1 MPTLEELNQRLQ
13 GISTDPEDNKKSN
26 DGEVGLATS
35 IAAGVGSGVFKIF
48 EGAATLGAT
57 LLDLGVDKN
66 RAEDVEKFFDKIN
79 PFDEAAE
86 ATAAGKIAELIV
98 NIGIPGG
105 VAFKIGSGLTKAT
118 VLAKQSGNYLSKG
131 EKLKRFG
138 QGAVAGGVA
147 EGVFVGDVE
156 EAGTFGDFLGGPTEI
171 ERDTGDP
178 QTELLNR
185 LKFGLE
191 GTAFTA
197 GIGAIGKG
205 ISTIRNQAGTSKVAE
220 GDLGKFLEKYIS
232 PFLRSRGF
240 KPQEGFDIQN
250 KAKGLMGA
258 DINAVDNAA
267 REIDNI
273 KDDIVNQYKKVAL
286 GKAAPD
292 TSDKILEKMNDTLMS
307 GSGKNGKLKPIFGL
321 VDEFEIDPKTGR
333 SGTITT
339 GKKLYNVEIEPM
351 DPVKVNNLRDELIN
365 TYKATDEQVTD
376 LLDLFSEGRSRIGT
390 LFTSMGRRFTPK
402 ALKDFEQVLP
412 KTINNVI
419 DRGYNVFKNNQGQT
433 ELAKNYPPTKAI
445 IQKTVEEYKQIASQ
459 KGLQLTNK
467 QAEDLVDQ
475 TWRGAYL
482 TKGFVMSGQNASEAL
497 GQVRF
502 KSVPKFLI
510 DSVANEIMDKSKLSR
525 TQTSNL
531 SKISG
536 VAQPVIKKLLGKT
549 KNPMTSL
556 VEGTANLSSQVRQ
569 NEYWDELVKKNNKL
583 KIDYDAW
590 VNGGKIGSEPRI
602 PFLYNDTGEAIKYA
616 GGRFDDFQKIGS
628 ELGPQTIDKYV
639 DMMGS
644 LKPVDEIEAARIA
657 AKEISKEIL
666 NPVAGKVALKGYAD
680 EFVNKTQ
687 ESLRSLPQQLYNNL
701 ILYPKATSQ
710 MAKTILAPFTHARNF
725 ISASAFAMANGI
737 LPFGNTKDVKAA
749 WNALQVAGPG
759 TRQANEFYQELLEL
773 GVVNSNVR
781 LGDIKRL
788 LQDVE
793 FGSTLNNINS
803 DYGLNRLMKKL
814 NRFQKFAQDAYT
826 AEDDFWKI
834 FTYLG
839 EKSRLDKAYRKAGLS
854 LGQEFVDM
862 NGTKQIFNDEYLKKS
877 AADLVKNNVPN
888 YAFVPEFIKWTR
900 KLPVGNFVAFPA
912 EMIRTSTN
920 IVDTALKEIFYTTTI
935 NGKTVKPLQYRGLQR
950 LTGMAITTTA
960 IPLGTVAM
968 FQTIYD
974 VSKDEIDA
982 MRRYV
987 PQWSKNST
995 LIPFRDKDGNLSY
1008 VDFSHMNAYDTV
1020 TRPFQ
1025 TVINAIESGRKDQDG
1040 IMDDFIL
1047 GLIESTKEVASPF
1060 ISESI
1065 WTQALQDVAPILG
1078 RGGVTSTGKPI
1089 WNRED
1094 SMGNKM
1100 SKAVAHLIE
1109 AQAPFNWNQLER
1121 LGMSVLPQDSLG
1133 RFDARGNEFKLGNE
1147 ALGIIGFR
1155 KVDVD
1160 PAKGFNYKITEY
1172 KTGIRNSRNL
1182 FTAESLRGGVVT
1194 PEEIVDAYIDSNK
1207 ALYRVN
1213 RTLYE
1218 DIQAAKILGM
1228 GENSLQE
1235 NMERRGE
1242 NKAFKSLNEGRF
1254 RPLTLSND
1262 LKDLFEINAQRVG
1275 SVNPYEAAQDVIS
1288 RIAEVLENAS
1298 LSGDLFPDI
1307 ENPFRE
1313 SLLPTFEPA
1322 ANINQLPPIITGA
1335 NPIVMNANQQIVSGV
1350 GPNKLN
1356 QQIEKSN
1363 AIDSFIGR

>member
-1 MPTLEELNQRLQ
+1 MPTLEELNQKLQ
-13 GISTDPEDNKKSN
+13 GIETSPDTNKKN
-26 DGEVGLATS
+26 KDEVGVATS
-35 IAAGVGSGVFKIF
+35 IAAGIGSGVFKIF

-98 NIGIPGG
+98 NVGFPGG
-105 VAFKIGSGLTKAT
+105 AAFKIGSGLTKAAL
-118 VLAKQSGNYLSKG
+118 LAKQSGTYLSKG
-131 EKLKRFG
+131 EKARRFG

-156 EAGTFGDFLGGPTEI
+156 EAGTFGDFLGGPTAI

-205 ISTIRNQAGTSKVAE
+205 ISAIRQQPGTGKVVE
-220 GDLGKFLEKYIS
+220 GDLAKFLEKYVS
-232 PFLRSRGF
+232 PYVRSRGF

-250 KAKGLMGA
+250 KIKGLIDA
-258 DINAVDNAA
+258 DLNQVDNAA

-273 KDDIVNQYKKVAL
+273 KDSIINQYKKVAIN
-286 GKAAPD
+286 KVTPD
-292 TSDKILEKMNDTLMS
+292 VGDELLEKMNDTLMS
-307 GSGKNGKLKPIFGL
+307 GSGPNGKLKPIFGV

-333 SGTITT
+333 KGTITT

-351 DPVKVNNLRDELIN
+351 DPKKVTNLRNELIN
-365 TYKATDEQVTD
+365 TYKATEEQVTD
-376 LLDLFSEGRSRIGT
+376 LLDLFSEGRNKFGN
-390 LFTSMGRRFTPK
+390 LFTSMGRRFTPQ
-402 ALKDFEQVLP
+402 ALKDFEKILP

-419 DRGYNVFKNNQGQT
+419 DRGYNVFKNNQGQL
-433 ELAKNYPPTKAI
+433 EVAKNYPPTKAI
-445 IQKTVEEYKQIASQ
+445 IKETTEEYKKIASQ
-459 KGLQLTNK
+459 KGLQLTDK

-475 TWRGAYL
+475 TWKGANLTRGFL
-482 TKGFVMSGQNASEAL
+482 MSGENASEAL

-502 KSVPKFLI
+502 KSVPKFLL
-510 DSVANEIMDKSKLSR
+510 DSVADEIMDKSKLAR
-525 TQTSNL
+525 TETTNL

-549 KNPMTSL
+549 KNPMASL
-556 VEGTANLSSQVRQ
+556 VEGTANLSAQVRSNQ
-569 NEYWDELVKKNNKL
+569 YWDELVKKSNKL
-583 KIDYDAW
+583 KVDYDAW
-590 VNGGKIGSEPRI
+590 VDGGKVGPEPRI
-602 PFLYNDTGEAIKYA
+602 PFLYNSTGEAIKYA

-628 ELGPQTIDKYV
+628 ELGPQTMDRYIDQ
-639 DMMGS
+639 MGKI
-644 LKPVDEIEAARIA
+644 KPVDEIEAARIA
-657 AKEISKEIL
+657 AKEVSKEIL
-666 NPVAGKVALKGYAD
+666 NPLAGKVALKGYAE
-680 EFVNKTQ
+680 EFINKTQ
-687 ESLRSLPQQLYNNL
+687 ESTRSLPSLLYNNL

-725 ISASAFAMANGI
+725 LSASSFAMANGI

-759 TRQANEFYQELLEL
+759 TRQSNEFYQELLEL

-781 LGDIKRL
+781 LGDLKRL
-788 LQDVE
+788 LEDVE
-793 FGSTLNNINS
+793 FGSILNNVNS
-803 DYGLNRLMKKL
+803 DYGLSRLMKKL
-814 NRFQKFAQDAYT
+814 NRVQKFAQDAYT

-839 EKSRLDKAYRKAGLS
+839 EKSKLDKAYRNAGLN

-862 NGTKQIFNDEYLKKS
+862 NGVKQIFNDEYLKKS

-888 YAFVPEFIKWTR
+888 YAFVPEFVKWTR

-935 NGKTVKPLQYRGLQR
+935 NGKTVRPLQYRGLQR
-950 LTGMAITTTA
+950 LSGMAITTTA

-968 FQTIYD
+968 AQTIYD

-995 LIPFRDKDGNLSY
+995 LIPFKDKDGNLSY

-1020 TRPFQ
+1020 SRPFQ
-1025 TVINAIESGRKDQDG
+1025 TVINSVESGRTDKDG

-1047 GLIESTKEVASPF
+1047 GVIEATKEIASPF

-1065 WTQALQDVAPILG
+1065 WTEALQDISPILG
-1078 RGGVTSTGKPI
+1078 RGGVTSTGRPI
-1089 WNRED
+1089 WNPED
-1094 SMGNKM
+1094 SIGNQM
-1100 SKAVAHLIE
+1100 SKAIAHLVE
-1109 AQAPFNWNQLER
+1109 AQAPFNYNQLKK
-1121 LGMSVLPQDSLG
+1121 LGLSMVPEDSLG
-1133 RFDARGNEFKLGNE
+1133 RFDKRGNQFKLGNE

-1155 KVDVD
+1155 RVNVD

-1172 KTGIRNSRNL
+1172 KKGIRNSRNL
-1182 FTAESLRGGVVT
+1182 FTAETLTGGVVT
-1194 PEEIVDAYIDSNK
+1194 PEDIVDSYINANK
-1207 ALYRVN
+1207 GLYRVN
-1213 RTLYE
+1213 RSLYE
-1218 DIQAAKILGM
+1218 DMQAAKILGI
-1228 GENSLQE
+1228 GEDFLQE

-1242 NKAFKSLNEGRF
+1242 NRAFKAVNEGTF
-1254 RPLTLSND
+1254 RPLTLSED
-1262 LKDLFEINAQRVG
+1262 LKEIFEINAQRVG
-1275 SVNPYEAAQDVIS
+1275 MGNPYEAAQDVIN
-1288 RIAEVLENAS
+1288 RIAEILQNVS

-1307 ENPFRE
+1307 ENPFKE
-1313 SLLPTFEPA
+1313 SLLETLGPA
-1322 ANINQLPPIITGA
+1322 ANLGVLPPVVTGA
-1335 NPIVMNANQQIVSGV
+1335 NPSVVTANQQIVSGV
-1350 GPNKLN
+1350 NPKTAQLI
-1356 QQIEKSN
+1356 QQSN
-1363 AIDSFIGR
+1363 ALDAFIK